1 MKYRITGFKRSFG
14 IILTAALAVAVGS
27 VVYWQQVT
35 NRLALDARQSIV
47 IVSRELTDNFER
59 LLGAELQVLTAL
71 SVSLEEP
78 EVLENKSHL
87 ITYLNRQNR
96 RNSFEMTGVQFPD
109 GEAIFS
115 NGLTR
120 QDFLSKEEVATAYE
134 HSHYV
139 SSRRKDPF
147 TQKEI
152 LVLAI
157 PLRIDGEKR
166 GLVFAT
172 QPTDFYENA
181 LASSSMH
188 GEGLSFILTQKGD
201 IVISYPEVPFENIF
215 EFSQK
220 AVFDKGLSGE
230 QMKQDIMAG
239 KEGLTGYS
247 VNGNHRFSS
256 YRPLAYNKW
265 YGLSVLPT
273 KSMAEKAQDL
283 MLMSLI
289 LCLSIIAVLVV
300 LLIFILRLQYQSSK
314 ALYKMGFVDPLTQND
329 NLNAFRMKFAKAAQ
343 DLKEKGTPV
352 ALALVNINRFKA
364 VNDIY
369 GFEQGDQVL
378 KQVAEALQTGLEE
391 AELCCRSGADVFLL
405 LLACPD
411 REELGRR
418 LDALLDRAGR
428 FCRTGGECL
437 PLSLTCGVYVI
448 DEDVPFYIMMDRA
461 NLAWASAK
469 RHAGRTCAFYD
480 EAYRREI
487 VNEKRIESSME
498 QALLK
503 GEFQIYLQ
511 PKCDFKT
518 GITRSA
524 EALVRWEHPEKGLIP
539 PDSFIPVF
547 ERNGFVLKLDL
558 FILQESLCLLKRWL
572 EEEKPIVPIGV
583 NFSRLHLEDPSF
595 ISTLADMADQYGVPH
610 SLLEIEL
617 TESVVFGN
625 VERMKQ
631 VIDGLHE
638 KGFSVAMDDFGSGY
652 SSLNVLKNLY
662 FDCIKLDKEFLA
674 KGEGNPRMRQVI
686 SGAVKMIKSLGSSIV
701 AEGVETKEQAEFL
714 SRIGCDMAQGYLFSR
729 PLPADEFE
737 KRLQQETQ
745 K

>member
-1 MKYRITGFKRSFG
+1 MKYKITGFKRSFG
-14 IILTAALAVAVGS
+14 IIFTAVLAVTAGS

-35 NRLALDARQSIV
+35 QRLAVEARQSIV
-47 IVSRELTDNFER
+47 IVSRELAENFER

-78 EVLENKSHL
+78 DVLKSKPQL

-96 RNSFEMTGVQFPD
+96 RNSFEMTGVQFPN
-109 GEAIFS
+109 GEAVFS

-120 QDFLSKEEVATAYE
+120 KNFLSKDEVDTAYE

-147 TQKEI
+147 SQKNI

-157 PLRIDGEKR
+157 PLRSNGEKL

-172 QPTDFYENA
+172 QSVEFYEQA
-181 LASSSMH
+181 LAASSMH
-188 GEGLSFILTQKGD
+188 GEGLSFILTKTGEV
-201 IVISYPEVPFENIF
+201 VISYPEVPFGNMF

-220 AVFDKGLSGE
+220 AVFDRNLSNA
-230 QMKQDIMAG
+230 QMKNDIASG

-247 VNGNHRFSS
+247 VDGLHRFVS
-256 YRPLAYNKW
+256 YRPLAYNGW

-273 KSMAEKAQDL
+273 QSMAEKAQEL
-283 MLMSLI
+283 LLMSLI

-300 LLIFILRLQYQSSK
+300 LLIFILRMQYQSSK
-314 ALYKMGFVDPLTQND
+314 ALYQMGFVDPLTKTD
-329 NLNAFRMKFAKAAQ
+329 NLNAFRLKFSKTAEDFKAK
-343 DLKEKGTPV
+343 GVPV
-352 ALALVNINRFKA
+352 ALALVNVNRFKA

-369 GFEQGDQVL
+369 GFEQGDQIL
-378 KQVAEALQTGLEE
+378 KQVAEALQGGLEE
-391 AELCCRSGADVFLL
+391 GELFCRSGADVFLL
-405 LLACPD
+405 LVACPNRD
-411 REELGRR
+411 ELGRR

-428 FCRTGGECL
+428 FCRTEGECL
-437 PLSLTCGVYVI
+437 PLSLTCGVYLI
-448 DEDVPFYIMMDRA
+448 DEDVPFYLMMDRA

-469 RHAGRTCAFYD
+469 QHAGKTCAFYD

-498 QALLK
+498 QAMLN
-503 GEFQIYLQ
+503 GEFQLYLQ

-558 FILQESLCLLKRWL
+558 FILEESLRLLKRWL
-572 EEEKPIVPIGV
+572 EEEKPVVSIGV

-595 ISTLADMADQYGVPH
+595 IDTLTDMADQYAVPH

-625 VERMKQ
+625 IERMKQ

-674 KGEGNPRMRQVI
+674 RGEGNPRMRQVI
-686 SGAVKMIKSLGSSIV
+686 SGAVKMIKGLGSSIV
-701 AEGVETKEQAEFL
+701 AEGVETREQADFL
-714 SRIGCDMAQGYLFSR
+714 NRIGCDMAQGYLFSR
-729 PLPADEFE
+729 PLPVAEFE
-737 KRLQQETQ
+737 KRLQDEIQ

>member
-47 IVSRELTDNFER
+47 VVSRELAENFER

-71 SVSLEEP
+71 SVSLEQP
-78 EVLENKSHL
+78 GALQNKAEL
-87 ITYLNRQNR
+87 VTYLNRQNR
-96 RNSFEMTGVQFPD
+96 RNSFEMTGVQFPN

-115 NGLTR
+115 NG
-120 QDFLSKEEVATAYE
+120 QIQQNFLSKDEVASAYE

-139 SSRRKDPF
+139 SIQRKDPF
-147 TQKEI
+147 SKKNI

-157 PLRIDGEKR
+157 PLRVNGEKL

-172 QPTDFYENA
+172 QPTHFYEQA
-181 LASSSMH
+181 LADTSMH
-188 GEGLSFILTQKGD
+188 GEGLSFILTKAGD
-201 IVISYPEVPFENIF
+201 VVISYPEAAFQNIF
-215 EFSQK
+215 RFGQQ
-220 AVFDKGLSGE
+220 AVFDKGLSADK
-230 QMKQDIMAG
+230 MKNDFNAG
-239 KEGLTGYS
+239 QEGLTGYS
-247 VNGNHRFSS
+247 VNGLHRFAS
-256 YRPLAYNKW
+256 YRPLAYNGW

-273 KSMAEKAQDL
+273 QSMAEKAQEL
-283 MLMSLI
+283 MLMSLL

-300 LLIFILRLQYQSSK
+300 LLIFILRMQYQSSK
-314 ALYKMGFVDPLTQND
+314 ALYKLGFVDPLTQSD
-329 NLNAFRMKFAKAAQ
+329 NLNAFRLKFTKAAQ
-343 DLKEKGTPV
+343 DFHDQNIPV
-352 ALALVNINRFKA
+352 AFALVNVNRFKA

-369 GFEQGDQVL
+369 GFEQGDQIL
-378 KQVAEALQTGLEE
+378 KQVAEALQSGLEKG
-391 AELCCRSGADVFLL
+391 ELFCRSGADVFILL
-405 LLACPD
+405 VACPD
-411 REELGRR
+411 RDELGRR

-428 FCRTGGECL
+428 FCRAGGECL
-437 PLSLTCGVYVI
+437 PLSLTCGVYVL
-448 DEDVPFYIMMDRA
+448 DEDVPFYIMLDRA

-469 RHAGRTCAFYD
+469 QHAGRTCAFYD

-498 QALLK
+498 QAMLN
-503 GEFQIYLQ
+503 GEFHIYLQ

-558 FILQESLCLLKRWL
+558 FILEESLRLLKRWK
-572 EEEKPIVPIGV
+572 EEEKPVVPIGV

-595 ISTLADMADQYGVPH
+595 IDTLSNMADKYGVAH

-638 KGFSVAMDDFGSGY
+638 KGFFVAMDDFGSGY

-674 KGEGNPRMRQVI
+674 RGEGNPRMRQII
-686 SGAVKMIKSLGSSIV
+686 SGAVKMIKDLGSSIV

-729 PLPADEFE
+729 PLPVTEFE
-737 KRLQQETQ
+737 KRLQEETQ

>member
-14 IILTAALAVAVGS
+14 IILTAVLAVAVGS
-27 VVYWQQVT
+27 VVYWQKVT
-35 NRLALDARQSIV
+35 NRLAIDARQSIV
-47 IVSRELTDNFER
+47 IVSRELTENFER

-78 EVLENKSHL
+78 AALDSKPQL

-109 GEAIFS
+109 GETVFS
-115 NGLTR
+115 NGQT
-120 QDFLSKEEVATAYE
+120 QQNFLSKEEVAAAYE

-147 TQKEI
+147 SKKDI
-152 LVLAI
+152 LVLAV
-157 PLRIDGEKR
+157 PLRANGENL

-172 QPTDFYENA
+172 QPVVFYEQA

-188 GEGLSFILTQKGD
+188 GEGLSFILTKQGD
-201 IVISYPEVPFENIF
+201 IVISYPEVPFDNLF
-215 EFSQK
+215 DFSQK
-220 AVFDKGLSGE
+220 AVFDKGLSAE
-230 QMKQDIMAG
+230 QMRRDINFG

-247 VNGNHRFSS
+247 VDGNHRFSS
-256 YRPLAYNKW
+256 YRPLAYNGW

-273 KSMAEKAQDL
+273 QSMAEKAQEL
-283 MLMSLI
+283 MLMSLV

-314 ALYKMGFVDPLTQND
+314 ALYKMGFVDPLIEGD
-329 NLNAFRMKFAKAAQ
+329 NLNAFRMKFAKAEQ
-343 DLKEKGTPV
+343 GLKEKGLPV
-352 ALALVNINRFKA
+352 ALALVNVNRFKA

-369 GFEQGDQVL
+369 GFEQGDQIL

-391 AELCCRSGADVFLL
+391 GELFCRSGADVFLL

-411 REELGRR
+411 RDELGRR

-469 RHAGRTCAFYD
+469 QHAGRSCAFYD

-498 QALLK
+498 QAMLN
-503 GEFQIYLQ
+503 GEFRIYLQ

-539 PDSFIPVF
+539 PDRFIPVF

-558 FILQESLCLLKRWL
+558 FILEESLRLLKRWL
-572 EEEKPIVPIGV
+572 EEEKPVVPIGV

-595 ISTLADMADQYGVPH
+595 IETLSSMADQYGVPH

-625 VERMKQ
+625 LERMKQ

-686 SGAVKMIKSLGSSIV
+686 SGAVEMIKGLGSSIV

-729 PLPADEFE
+729 PLPAGEFE
-737 KRLQQETQ
+737 KRLQDET
-745 K
+745 KK

>member
-172 QPTDFYENA
+172 QPTDLYENA

-230 QMKQDIMAG
+230 QMKQDIIAG

-343 DLKEKGTPV
+343 DLKEEGKLV

-369 GFEQGDQVL
+369 GFEQGDQIL